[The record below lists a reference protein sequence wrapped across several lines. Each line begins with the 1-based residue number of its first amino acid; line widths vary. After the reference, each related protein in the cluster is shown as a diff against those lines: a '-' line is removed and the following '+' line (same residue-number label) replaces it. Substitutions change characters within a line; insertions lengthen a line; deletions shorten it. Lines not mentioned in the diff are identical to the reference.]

1 MRRVMILLAT
11 AAGIAASAGPASA
24 AGPVALTQKQQ
35 AAVREAV
42 TAALDD
48 GTAPA
53 RFGKMAAVR
62 TPVGSVIVCGLVRAG
77 GGVGGH
83 EGDRTYLV
91 LVTGSSARLA
101 TMGGGGARGTVAA
114 SQCAQYG
121 MNFAADTVAAR

>member
-1 MRRVMILLAT
+1 MKRVMTLLAVAT
-11 AAGIAASAGPASA
+11 GVAASAVPASA
-24 AGPVALTQKQQ
+24 AGPIALTQKQQ

-48 GTAPA
+48 GPAPV

-62 TPVGSVIVCGLVRAG
+62 TPVGSVIVCGLVKAKG
-77 GGVGGH
+77 GGG

-101 TMGGGGARGTVAA
+101 TMGGDGARGAVAA

-121 MNFAADTVAAR
+121 MNFVAGTMAAR